1 MTHTAL
7 SALSPTDLEAF
18 GADIDALLTRT
29 KADLGARDTRYIR
42 RVIRVQRGLEVAGRA
57 LLFASGFSAPLFPP
71 MFPVAWALGTGALA
85 ASKILEN
92 MEIGHNVLH
101 GQYDFANDPTLSSQT
116 YEWDIVCPSEQWRHS
131 HNVLHHTYT
140 NVRGVDHDL
149 GYRMLRVDPSQPWT
163 PLALLQPVSTLA
175 LGLLFQWGV
184 AAHDVDMP
192 KHLFR
197 PSERTR
203 EDRAK
208 VREFLAKAKKQVL
221 KDYVLFPLLSGP
233 FALPVLAGNLVAN
246 MVRNLWSFLVIFC
259 GHFPEGT
266 ETFPPEVLEGET
278 RGGFYLRQLRGS
290 ANFEGSWVLH
300 VASGHLSHQ
309 IEHHMFPDVPAHR
322 YPEMAR
328 EVRAICEKY
337 GVAYNS
343 SSLPSQ
349 VWSVAKKIVRLA
361 LPPSG
366 RDARAAISPKAA

>member
-1 MTHTAL
+1 MIHTSTSPSGSTSL
-7 SALSPTDLEAF
+7 SSAELEAF
-18 GADIDALLTRT
+18 GAELDALLTRT
-29 KADLGARDTRYIR
+29 KADLGARDTQYIR
-42 RVIRVQRGLEVAGRA
+42 SVIRVQRSLEVAGRA
-57 LLFASGFSAPLFPP
+57 LLFASGFSPLFPL
-71 MFPVAWALGTGALA
+71 VWALGTGALA

-101 GQYDFANDPTLSSQT
+101 GQYDFTNDPSLSSQT
-116 YEWDIVCPSEQWRHS
+116 YEWDLVCPAAQWRHS
-131 HNVLHHTYT
+131 HNVLHHTAT

-149 GYRMLRVDPSQPWT
+149 GYRFLRVDASQPWGPAT
-163 PLALLQPVSTLA
+163 LLQPVATLV
-175 LGLLFQWGV
+175 LGLFFQWGV

-192 KHLFR
+192 KYLLR
-197 PSERTR
+197 PRERTD

-208 VREFLAKAKKQVL
+208 VRELWAKAKRQLL
-221 KDYVLFPLLSGP
+221 KDYVLFPLLAGP
-233 FALPVLAGNLVAN
+233 FALPVLAGNLAAN
-246 MVRNLWSFLVIFC
+246 GVRNVWSFLVIFC

-290 ANFEGSWVLH
+290 ANFEGPWLLH

-328 EVRAICEKY
+328 EVRAICRKV
-337 GVAYNS
+337 GVEYNS

-349 VWSVAKKIVRLA
+349 VWSVAKKLVRLA

-366 RDARAAISPKAA
+366 RRVAAKAA

>member
-175 LGLLFQWGV
+175 LGSFLALGGIIAGCV
-184 AAHDVDMP
+184 AAIRYQMWR
-192 KHLFR
+192 L
-197 PSERTR
+197 ER
-203 EDRAK
+203 
-208 VREFLAKAKKQVL
+208 
-221 KDYVLFPLLSGP
+221 
-233 FALPVLAGNLVAN
+233 
-246 MVRNLWSFLVIFC
+246 
-259 GHFPEGT
+259 
-266 ETFPPEVLEGET
+266 
-278 RGGFYLRQLRGS
+278 
-290 ANFEGSWVLH
+290 
-300 VASGHLSHQ
+300 
-309 IEHHMFPDVPAHR
+309 
-322 YPEMAR
+322 MA
-328 EVRAICEKY
+328 
-337 GVAYNS
+337 
-343 SSLPSQ
+343 
-349 VWSVAKKIVRLA
+349 
-361 LPPSG
+361 
-366 RDARAAISPKAA
+366 

>member
-1 MTHTAL
+1 MTHTT
-7 SALSPTDLEAF
+7 LSPSELEAF
-18 GADIDALLTRT
+18 GAEIDALLTRT
-29 KADLGARDTRYIR
+29 KADLGERDTRYIR
-42 RVIRVQRGLEVAGRA
+42 RVVRVQRGLAVAGRA
-57 LLFASGFSAPLFPP
+57 LLFASGFSPLFP
-71 MFPVAWALGTGALA
+71 VVWALGTGALA

-101 GQYDFANDPTLSSQT
+101 GQYDFTHDPTLSSQT

-149 GYRMLRVDPSQPWT
+149 GYRMLRVDASQPWT

-184 AAHDVDMP
+184 AAHDIDMP
-192 KHLFR
+192 KYLFR
-197 PSERTR
+197 PSERTEEQR
-203 EDRAK
+203 EK
-208 VREFLAKAKKQVL
+208 VRELLAKAKKQLL
-221 KDYVLFPLLSGP
+221 KDYVLFPLLAGP
-233 FALPVLAGNLVAN
+233 FALHVLAGNLVAN
-246 MVRNLWSFLVIFC
+246 VVRNLWSFLVIFC

-290 ANFEGSWVLH
+290 ANFEGSRLMH

-322 YPEMAR
+322 YPEMAV

-343 SSLPSQ
+343 SSLGSQ
-349 VWSVAKKIVRLA
+349 VWSVTKKIVRLA
-361 LPPSG
+361 FPSTVHA
-366 RDARAAISPKAA
+366 DATPNAA